1 METEIRSRQSKAAS
15 NRFLTF
21 YLEDEVYGV
30 HISDV
35 KEIIAMMKTT
45 PLLKRQ
51 SLFKA

>member
-1 METEIRSRQSKAAS
+1 MQ
-15 NRFLTF
+15 RFLTF

-45 PLLKRQ
+45 TCPQ
-51 SLFKA
+51 NT